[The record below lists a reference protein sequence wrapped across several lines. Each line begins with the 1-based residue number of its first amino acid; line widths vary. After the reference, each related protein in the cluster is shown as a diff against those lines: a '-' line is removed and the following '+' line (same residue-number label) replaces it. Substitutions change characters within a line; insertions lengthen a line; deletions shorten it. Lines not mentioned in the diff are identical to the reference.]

1 MCACKVRVA
10 AGHGCGGDNI
20 PTSPCSTLSS
30 LPQFSLDC
38 KVISFLCIPS
48 GFSHHSLNINSI
60 LTSVGDEGLM
70 HCVSLE
76 LAVSVEVQ
84 HFSSL

>member
-1 MCACKVRVA
+1 MFTCRATEA
-10 AGHGCGGDNI
+10 AGRGCGGDNI
-20 PTSPCSTLSS
+20 PTLSTLSL

-38 KVISFLCIPS
+38 KVISFLCIPG

-60 LTSVGDEGLM
+60 LTSVGDEHLM

-76 LAVSVEVQ
+76 QAVSVEVQ

>member
-1 MCACKVRVA
+1 MVGA
-10 AGHGCGGDNI
+10 
-20 PTSPCSTLSS
+20 TSPYTPCSSLSL
-30 LPQFSLDC
+30 LPQFPLDC
-38 KVISFLCIPS
+38 KVISFLFIPG

-60 LTSVGDEGLM
+60 LTSVGDEHLM

-76 LAVSVEVQ
+76 QAVSVEVQ